1 MSRLSRIGLE
11 PVAALT
17 FLAVLI
23 VAPFMLRE
31 YHLELLILFCINA
44 ILISS
49 YRVATTTG
57 DWTLSH
63 VIFMG
68 CGAYSTGIFT
78 KLLGWPFWLTLPMSG
93 VATAALG
100 VMVAF
105 PLLRTK
111 GFGFF
116 IASFAIGEFIRHVW
130 IKFHNPF
137 GGPRGMIGIPTVEI
151 GDIDFYD
158 SINFYFLTL
167 AIAVICLAILYRL
180 DKSRIG
186 KAWKVIYLDE
196 DLAES
201 IGINVFAF
209 RARAFVTA
217 TFFAGI
223 AGALLAHR
231 MGAIDPHNFDIET
244 MVYLIIWIVVGGNAT
259 FWGPL
264 AGLAVMTLI
273 FEWARPLHELR
284 PLLFGAILILFL
296 TILPGGLERIYEQVK
311 TRIAGRNNEAG

>member
-311 TRIAGRNNEAG
+311 TRIAGRNSGAG

>member
-1 MSRLSRIGLE
+1 MSKLSRIGLE
-11 PVAALT
+11 PVAVMAA
-17 FLAVLI
+17 FAVM
-23 VAPFMLRE
+23 VAAPFMLRE

-44 ILISS
+44 ILIAS
-49 YRVATTTG
+49 YRVVTTTG

-68 CGAYSTGIFT
+68 CGAYSTGILA
-78 KLLGWPFWLTLPMSG
+78 KYLGWPFWLTLPMSG
-93 VATAALG
+93 VATAVIG
-100 VMVAF
+100 IMVAF

-111 GFGFF
+111 GFGIF

-137 GGPRGMIGIPTVEI
+137 GGPRGMIGIPTIEI

-158 SINFYFLTL
+158 SINFYFMTL
-167 AIAVICLAILYRL
+167 AIAVVCLAILYRL

-201 IGINVFAF
+201 IGIHVFNY
-209 RARAFVTA
+209 RAKAFVVA
-217 TFFAGI
+217 AFFAGI

-231 MGAIDPHNFDIET
+231 LEAIDPHNFDIET

-273 FEWARPLHELR
+273 FEWARPLHEWR
-284 PLLFGAILILFL
+284 PLLFGGILIMFL

-311 TRIAGRNNEAG
+311 TRIVGRNGGGG